1 MRRIIIAGFIGVFVS
16 ILVNGLVTLTAIN
29 RLEQTITDS
38 NTVSNEPV
46 IINEL
51 PVAVEE
57 IAVEEEQPEL
67 WDIYGVITIQPD
79 GDRLVD
85 YYCADCNEFA
95 FVSTLANDIT
105 NEYIIWHLDENG
117 DQTHREFSSV
127 SDLNNYL
134 INYMIDNNLN
144 VVAYN

>member
-1 MRRIIIAGFIGVFVS
+1 MRRTIITGFIGVFVS
-16 ILVNGLVTLTAIN
+16 ILVNGLVTLTAIDK
-29 RLEQTITDS
+29 LEQAITDS

-57 IAVEEEQPEL
+57 EQPEL
-67 WDIYGVITIQPD
+67 WDIYGVITVQPD
-79 GDRLVD
+79 GDKLVD

-95 FVSTLANDIT
+95 FISTLANDIT
-105 NEYIIWHLDENG
+105 NEYIIWHLDEYG
-117 DQTHREFSSV
+117 EQTHREFSSV

-134 INYMIDNNLN
+134 INYIIDNNLN

>member
-1 MRRIIIAGFIGVFVS
+1 MRRTIIAGFIGVFVS

-57 IAVEEEQPEL
+57 EQPEL
-67 WDIYGVITIQPD
+67 WDIYGVITIQS
-79 GDRLVD
+79 
-85 YYCADCNEFA
+85 A
-95 FVSTLANDIT
+95 
-105 NEYIIWHLDENG
+105 
-117 DQTHREFSSV
+117 Q
-127 SDLNNYL
+127 
-134 INYMIDNNLN
+134 
-144 VVAYN
+144 

>member
-29 RLEQTITDS
+29 KLEQAITDS

-57 IAVEEEQPEL
+57 EQPEL
-67 WDIYGVITIQPD
+67 WDIYGVITVQPD
-79 GDRLVD
+79 GDKLVD
-85 YYCADCNEFA
+85 YYCADCNEFV
-95 FVSTLANDIT
+95 FISTLANDIT
-105 NEYIIWHLDENG
+105 NEYIIWHLDEHG

-134 INYMIDNNLN
+134 INYIIDNNLN

>member
-16 ILVNGLVTLTAIN
+16 ILVNGLVTLTAIDK
-29 RLEQTITDS
+29 LEQTITDS

-51 PVAVEE
+51 PVAEEE

-79 GDRLVD
+79 GDKLVD

-105 NEYIIWHLDENG
+105 NEYIIWHLDEYG
-117 DQTHREFSSV
+117 EQTHREFSSV

-134 INYMIDNNLN
+134 INYIIDNNLN

>member
-1 MRRIIIAGFIGVFVS
+1 MRRIIIAGFIGIFVS
-16 ILVNGLVTLTAIN
+16 ILVNGLVTLTAID

-51 PVAVEE
+51 PVAE
-57 IAVEEEQPEL
+57 EEEQPEL

-79 GDRLVD
+79 GDKLVD

-105 NEYIIWHLDENG
+105 NEYIIWHLDEYG
-117 DQTHREFSSV
+117 EQTHREFSSV

-134 INYMIDNNLN
+134 INYIIDNNLN

>member
-29 RLEQTITDS
+29 KLEQTITDS
-38 NTVSNEPV
+38 NTISNEPV

-57 IAVEEEQPEL
+57 EQPEL
-67 WDIYGVITIQPD
+67 WDIYGVVTVQPD
-79 GDRLVD
+79 GDKLVD
-85 YYCADCNEFA
+85 YYCADCNEFV
-95 FVSTLANDIT
+95 FISTLANDIT
-105 NEYIIWHLDENG
+105 NEYIIWHLDEYG
-117 DQTHREFSSV
+117 EQTHREFSSV
-127 SDLNNYL
+127 SDLDNYL
-134 INYMIDNNLN
+134 INYIIDNNLN

>member
-1 MRRIIIAGFIGVFVS
+1 MRRTIIAGFIGVFVS
-16 ILVNGLVTLTAIN
+16 ILVNGLVTLTAIDK
-29 RLEQTITDS
+29 LEQAITDS

-57 IAVEEEQPEL
+57 EEPEL
-67 WDIYGVITIQPD
+67 WDIYGVITVQPD
-79 GDRLVD
+79 GDKLVD
-85 YYCADCNEFA
+85 YYCADCNEFV
-95 FVSTLANDIT
+95 FISTLANDIT
-105 NEYIIWHLDENG
+105 NEYIIWHLDEYG
-117 DQTHREFSSV
+117 EQTHREFSSV

-134 INYMIDNNLN
+134 INYIIDNNLN

>member
-29 RLEQTITDS
+29 KLEQTITDS

-57 IAVEEEQPEL
+57 EEPEL
-67 WDIYGVITIQPD
+67 WDIYGVVTVQPD
-79 GDRLVD
+79 GDKLVD

-105 NEYIIWHLDENG
+105 NEYIIWHLDEYG
-117 DQTHREFSSV
+117 EQTHREFSSE

-134 INYMIDNNLN
+134 INYIIDNNLN

>member
-1 MRRIIIAGFIGVFVS
+1 MRRIIIAGFIGIFVS
-16 ILVNGLVTLTAIN
+16 ILVNGLVTLTAID

-46 IINEL
+46 ITNEL
-51 PVAVEE
+51 PVAV
-57 IAVEEEQPEL
+57 EEQPEL

-79 GDRLVD
+79 GDKLVD

-105 NEYIIWHLDENG
+105 NEYIIWHLDEYG
-117 DQTHREFSSV
+117 EQTHREFSSV

-134 INYMIDNNLN
+134 INYIIDNNLN